1 MPGNPPLNPLFYAS
15 PLVLIQEPGVT
26 FIAHVHLS
34 LSEVYDKLEFV
45 GMYKGQITKDNLG
58 VPLALGSPF

>member
-1 MPGNPPLNPLFYAS
+1 MCPKDFVSNRNINDIFEEAPP
-15 PLVLIQEPGVT
+15 
-26 FIAHVHLS
+26 HL
-34 LSEVYDKLEFV
+34 DKLEFA